1 MVLLSLA
8 VSDTGCIRKGSSV
21 GNDQSISNT
30 LSKAAERYESD
41 LLEAAANCKKNHRF
55 GYLDLLTSA
64 SVSSPCMLGIDEA
77 GRGPV
82 LGPMVYACALS
93 PINRLSELKTIGL
106 ADSKTLNESQR
117 EKLLQDMLHKC
128 DWISGVVHVISPVF
142 ITEKMLD
149 KSKTSLNAISH
160 DSAIDLIQTVL
171 DQKINLVEV
180 YVDTVGKAEHYEAKL
195 QGLFPQLKIRVE
207 SKADDT
213 YPIVSAASIF
223 AKVTRDRVLQMWPKE
238 ERGNVPEGSGI
249 GSGYPGDP
257 VTKSYLRMSMDPVFG
272 FPSIVR
278 SSWSTAFILLV
289 QHGVPVK
296 CFTSSAD

>member
-1 MVLLSLA
+1 M
-8 VSDTGCIRKGSSV
+8 
-21 GNDQSISNT
+21 
-30 LSKAAERYESD
+30 SKAAERYESD

-82 LGPMVYACALS
+82 L
-93 PINRLSELKTIGL
+93 
-106 ADSKTLNESQR
+106 DSKTLNESQR

-296 CFTSSAD
+296 W